1 MPHSIARFLEPERCE
16 SVLAAINDFVDAQ
29 YTAANIRSRRAYVF
43 EYGLDMEAFAFPIH
57 APGSPES
64 DHLPGFRLDE
74 LPPAVADLT
83 RKAIAVL
90 GLERGR
96 VLWNVGRYAAH
107 AKALHAHYDGEL
119 FEYDADPVE
128 GSVVHS
134 GIRPRE
140 VALLTLRN
148 ESATCQTILLDEEG
162 KTLETHAE
170 PGDLVCFDNVA
181 YQHAVPATGAN
192 RCFPEEEAAG
202 RWIRF
207 TTGWRSMHEGFDWK
221 DGRALRPIGFD
232 ESVRLHD
239 AFLESKWPA
248 MAEDDVARA
257 TLPFP
262 RRYV

>member
-1 MPHSIARFLEPERCE
+1 MPHSVVRILEPERCE
-16 SVLAAINDFVDAQ
+16 AVLASINDFIDAE
-29 YTAANIRSRRAYVF
+29 YTEANIRARRAYVF

-57 APGSPES
+57 APGSSES
-64 DHLPGFRLDE
+64 DPLPGFRLDE
-74 LPPAVADLT
+74 LPPEVALLT
-83 RKAIAVL
+83 EKAISVL

-107 AKALHAHYDGEL
+107 AEALPAHYDGEL
-119 FEYDADPVE
+119 FEFEADPVE

-134 GIRPRE
+134 GIRPCE

-148 ESATCQTILLDEEG
+148 ESADCQTTLHDEQG
-162 KTLETHAE
+162 KIIETHTE
-170 PGDLVCFDNVA
+170 PGELLCFDNVT
-181 YQHAVPATGAN
+181 YQHGVPATGSN
-192 RCFPEEEAAG
+192 RCVPKKEAAG

-221 DGRALRPIGFD
+221 DEDVLRPIGFS
-232 ESVRLHD
+232 ESVRLHEE
-239 AFLESKWPA
+239 FLQTKWPVL
-248 MAEDDVARA
+248 AEQDVARA